1 MDDPIP
7 LARLLAMSFRLMI
20 DDLHGRLRER
30 GWDDVRPAYGFVLL
44 ALRDSPMRAKDV
56 AALMGTTKQ
65 AASQLVAAME
75 EAGYLTRVAS
85 TQDGRVRQLV
95 LADRGRALLAAVEKI
110 YGEIEG
116 EWARRAGADAL
127 STTRAALSAVVSS
140 ADDDVRPAVR
150 PVW

>member
-1 MDDPIP
+1 
-7 LARLLAMSFRLMI
+7 MSFRLMI

-95 LADRGRALLAAVEKI
+95 LADRGRALLAAVEEI

>member
-1 MDDPIP
+1 
-7 LARLLAMSFRLMI
+7 MSFRLMI

-95 LADRGRALLAAVEKI
+95 LADRGRGLLAAVEEI
-110 YGEIEG
+110 YREIEG

-127 STTRAALSAVVSS
+127 STTRAVLSAVVSS
-140 ADDDVRPAVR
+140 A
-150 PVW
+150 

>member
-95 LADRGRALLAAVEKI
+95 LADRGRALLAAVEEI